1 MKKIDTEFNNLIWE
15 INNKSKEEIFNHIKE
30 NYKKINSSI
39 IASIEIFLAQ
49 FGYWGKLNLVSGE
62 FEELERRSSILKS
75 HTFDLMWLYDNLGD
89 YRSKIVLFGILNYWY
104 NSLFD
109 TLGAATEKNYHQYFD
124 LDLINC
130 DNKEVFVDIGAYT
143 GDTILDYIN
152 TYREYKSI
160 YAYEITPSSIDY
172 IKQNLSIYPNIY
184 IRNNAVLDKEETL
197 YIKNNLVSASANTL
211 DDSGELQVHGV
222 TIDDDVLEKVT
233 MIKMDI
239 EGSELKALKGCVNHI
254 KNDTPKLLIS
264 VYHKHGDIIDIPK
277 FIYNINPNYKFYLRY
292 FGNKYYPTETVLL
305 AIPK

>member
-30 NYKKINSSI
+30 NYEKLNSST
-39 IASIEIFLAQ
+39 IASIEIFLTQ

-109 TLGAATEKNYHQYFD
+109 TLDVAIERNYHQYFD

-130 DNKEVFVDIGAYT
+130 DNSEVFVDIGAYT

-172 IKQNLSIYPNIY
+172 INQNLSIYPNIY
-184 IRNNAVLDKEETL
+184 IRNNAATDKSETL
-197 YIKNNLVSASANTL
+197 YIKNNLVSDSANTL
-211 DDSGELQVHGV
+211 DNSGEIQVHGV

-277 FIYNINPNYKFYLRY
+277 FIYNTNPNYKFYLRY
-292 FGNKYYPTETVLL
+292 FGNKFYPTETVLL

>member
-1 MKKIDTEFNNLIWE
+1 MKKIDIDFNNLIWE
-15 INNKSKEEIFNHIKE
+15 IHNKSKEEIFNHIKE
-30 NYKKINSSI
+30 NYKIINSSI

-62 FEELERRSSILKS
+62 FEELDRRSDILKN
-75 HTFDLMWLYDNLGD
+75 HVFDLMWLYDNLGD
-89 YRSKIVLFGILNYWY
+89 YRSKIVLFGIINYWY
-104 NSLFD
+104 NFSFD
-109 TLGAATEKNYHQYFD
+109 TLDAATEKNYHQYFD

-152 TYREYKSI
+152 TYQEYKSI
-160 YAYEITPSSIDY
+160 YAYEITPSSIEQ
-172 IKQNLSIYPNIY
+172 IKQNLSVYPNIY
-184 IRNNAVLDKEETL
+184 IRNNAVLDKSEIL
-197 YIKNNLVSASANTL
+197 YIKNNSVCDSANKVANT
-211 DDSGELQVHGV
+211 GEIPIQGI
-222 TIDDDVLEKVT
+222 TIDEDILEKVT

-239 EGSELKALKGCVNHI
+239 EGSELKALKGCINHI

-264 VYHKHGDIIDIPK
+264 VYHKHEDIIDIPK

-292 FGNKYYPTETVLL
+292 FGNKYYPTEVVLL

>member
-1 MKKIDTEFNNLIWE
+1 MKKIDIDFNNLIWE
-15 INNKSKEEIFNHIKE
+15 INNRSKEEIFNHIKE
-30 NYKKINSSI
+30 NYEKLNSST

-109 TLGAATEKNYHQYFD
+109 TLDMAIEKNYHQYFD

-130 DNKEVFVDIGAYT
+130 DNSEVFVDIGAYT

-184 IRNNAVLDKEETL
+184 IRNNAATDKSETL
-197 YIKNNLVSASANTL
+197 YIKNNSVSDSANTL
-211 DDSGELQVHGV
+211 DDSGELQVQGI

-277 FIYNINPNYKFYLRY
+277 FIYNTNPNYKFYLRY
-292 FGNKYYPTETVLL
+292 FGNKFYPTETVLL

>member
-30 NYKKINSSI
+30 NYEKLNSST

-49 FGYWGKLNLVSGE
+49 FDYWGKLNLVNDE

-109 TLGAATEKNYHQYFD
+109 TLDMAIEKNYHQYFD

-130 DNKEVFVDIGAYT
+130 DNSEVFVDIGAYT

-152 TYREYKSI
+152 TYHEYKSI

-184 IRNNAVLDKEETL
+184 IRNNAATDKSETL
-197 YIKNNLVSASANTL
+197 YIKNNLVSDSANTL
-211 DDSGELQVHGV
+211 DDSGELQVQGI

-239 EGSELKALKGCVNHI
+239 EGSELKALKGCINHI

-264 VYHKHGDIIDIPK
+264 VYHKHEDIIDIPK